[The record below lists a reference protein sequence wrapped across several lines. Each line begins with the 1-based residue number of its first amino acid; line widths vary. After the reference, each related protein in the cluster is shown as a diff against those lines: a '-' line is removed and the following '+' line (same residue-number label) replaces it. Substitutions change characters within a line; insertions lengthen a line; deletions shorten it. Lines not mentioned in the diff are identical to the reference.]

1 MKKQWIGFMIAGM
14 LVAAVPTNVNAE
26 DCYHNWSYSADYTK
40 LDDTYHQAEYYCY
53 YCNAKKTE
61 KEKHTW
67 LYEEILEDQ
76 YDANYHTVQYE
87 CMDCGAVKTEKQ
99 AHSWED
105 EDYDEYY
112 TYYYENKKYHTYE
125 QKCEECNANRELRAP
140 HRYFSFY
147 DKIAKY
153 ATFNKKGILVY
164 SCIDCDGTKKVY
176 KKWKSGTDYSRNY
189 DIKHGTVFNR
199 QTSITVKLKR
209 PSKGTVLQA
218 TIGTKKYKKKI
229 KNNKKTVKLNH

>member
-125 QKCEECNANRELRAP
+125 QKCEECNAKRELRAP

-176 KKWKSGTDYSRNY
+176 KKWKSGTDY
-189 DIKHGTVFNR
+189 
-199 QTSITVKLKR
+199 
-209 PSKGTVLQA
+209 
-218 TIGTKKYKKKI
+218 
-229 KNNKKTVKLNH
+229 

>member
-125 QKCEECNANRELRAP
+125 QKCEECNATRELRAR

-147 DKIAKY
+147 DKI
-153 ATFNKKGILVY
+153 
-164 SCIDCDGTKKVY
+164 
-176 KKWKSGTDYSRNY
+176 
-189 DIKHGTVFNR
+189 
-199 QTSITVKLKR
+199 TSD
-209 PSKGTVLQA
+209 
-218 TIGTKKYKKKI
+218 
-229 KNNKKTVKLNH
+229 

>member
-87 CMDCGAVKTEKQ
+87 CMDCGAVKTE
-99 AHSWED
+99 
-105 EDYDEYY
+105 
-112 TYYYENKKYHTYE
+112 YHTYE
-125 QKCEECNANRELRAP
+125 QKCEECNAKRELRAP

-199 QTSITVKLKR
+199 QTSITVKLNRLSMEKLKK
-209 PSKGTVLQA
+209 SK
-218 TIGTKKYKKKI
+218 IIKKQSNLILSRQNMERK
-229 KNNKKTVKLNH
+229 

>member
-1 MKKQWIGFMIAGM
+1 
-14 LVAAVPTNVNAE
+14 
-26 DCYHNWSYSADYTK
+26 
-40 LDDTYHQAEYYCY
+40 
-53 YCNAKKTE
+53 
-61 KEKHTW
+61 
-67 LYEEILEDQ
+67 
-76 YDANYHTVQYE
+76 
-87 CMDCGAVKTEKQ
+87 MDCGAVKTEKQ

-125 QKCEECNANRELRAP
+125 QKCEECNATRELRAR
-140 HRYFSFY
+140 HKYFSFY
-147 DKIAKY
+147 DKIARY

-189 DIKHGTVFNR
+189 DIKHVTVFNR

-209 PSKGTVLQA
+209 PSKGAVLQA

-229 KNNKKTVKLNH
+229 KNDKKQSNLILSRQNMERK